1 MFGIGFWELILLVL
15 IVLLIKFFRKAA
27 IENKKESGK
36 E

>member
-15 IVLLIKFFRKAA
+15 IGLVFKFFRKAA
-27 IENKKESGK
+27 IENKKESDK